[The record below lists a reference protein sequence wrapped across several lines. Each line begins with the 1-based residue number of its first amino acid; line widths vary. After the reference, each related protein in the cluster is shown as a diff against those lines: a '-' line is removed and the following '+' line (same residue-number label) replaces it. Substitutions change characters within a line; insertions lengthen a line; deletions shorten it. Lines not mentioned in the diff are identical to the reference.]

1 MNEYRDYHLLLL
13 GMIVILIVSLYSPVS
28 AHNFST
34 DESAA
39 FLAMTDALKAEVQL
53 VQQNLVDNNMF
64 LASDHANKALVLITD
79 DVNKEIAERNQRLA
93 DDLNA
98 DLASLRISTESA
110 SGNNTASDI
119 DLLVD
124 DINGILDE
132 IVTARIDE
140 DQLNNSTTQALRI
153 VELLDKLLTN
163 YGDAYAV
170 GFDMTNMSMMMGND
184 SNGMTSMSATD
195 TSMDNGSDSNKSRG
209 GGTPI
214 NNNTSTSDATLV
226 NTTDYQS
233 AQALAMKVQ
242 ELFDSEIMNA
252 SPKSSGTAVDN
263 IASTLQELVT
273 SINSKASPKD
283 VMTIVHTKLHPNL
296 ITAFDLKLR

>member
-1 MNEYRDYHLLLL
+1 MNEYRGSHPLLL
-13 GMIVILIVSLYSPVS
+13 GMFVILIISLYSPVL

-34 DESAA
+34 NESAA
-39 FLAMTDALKAEVQL
+39 FLAMADALKAEVQL
-53 VQQNLVDNNMF
+53 VQQNLANNNMS

-79 DVNKEIAERNQRLA
+79 DINKEIAERNQRLS
-93 DDLNA
+93 DDLIA
-98 DLASLRISTESA
+98 DLASLKASTESA
-110 SGNNTASDI
+110 SGNNTGTDT

-124 DINGILDE
+124 DINGIIDE
-132 IVTARIDE
+132 IVSARIDP

-153 VELLDKLLTN
+153 VELVDKLLTN

-170 GFDMTNMSMMMGND
+170 GFDMTNMSMMMGNN
-184 SNGMTSMSATD
+184 SNGMTSMPMD
-195 TSMDNGSDSNKSRG
+195 TTTGGS
-209 GGTPI
+209 TPI
-214 NNNTSTSDATLV
+214 NTNTSTSDATLV

-233 AQALAMKVQ
+233 AQALAIKVQ
-242 ELFDSEIMNA
+242 ELFDSEIMNT

-273 SINSKASPKD
+273 SIDSKASPID

-296 ITAFDLKLR
+296 ITAFDLKVR

>member
-1 MNEYRDYHLLLL
+1 MNEYRGSHPLLL
-13 GMIVILIVSLYSPVS
+13 GMFVILIISLYSPVL

-34 DESAA
+34 NESAA
-39 FLAMTDALKAEVQL
+39 FLAMADALKAEVQL
-53 VQQNLVDNNMF
+53 VQQNLANNNMS

-79 DVNKEIAERNQRLA
+79 DINKEIAERNQRLS
-93 DDLNA
+93 DDLIA
-98 DLASLRISTESA
+98 DLASLKASTESA
-110 SGNNTASDI
+110 SGNNTGSDT

-124 DINGILDE
+124 DINGIIDE
-132 IVTARIDE
+132 IVSARIDP

-153 VELLDKLLTN
+153 VELVDKLLTN

-170 GFDMTNMSMMMGND
+170 GFDMTNMSMMMGNN
-184 SNGMTSMSATD
+184 SNGMTSMPMD
-195 TSMDNGSDSNKSRG
+195 TTTGGS
-209 GGTPI
+209 TPI
-214 NNNTSTSDATLV
+214 NTNTSTSDATLV

-233 AQALAMKVQ
+233 AQALAIKVQ
-242 ELFDSEIMNA
+242 ELFDSEIMNT

-273 SINSKASPKD
+273 SIDSKASPID

-296 ITAFDLKLR
+296 ITAFDLKVR

>member
-1 MNEYRDYHLLLL
+1 MNEYRVSHPSLL
-13 GMIVILIVSLYSPVS
+13 GMFVILTISLYSPVF

-34 DESAA
+34 NESAA
-39 FLAMTDALKAEVQL
+39 FLAMADALKAEVQL
-53 VQQNLVDNNMF
+53 VQQNLANNNMS

-79 DVNKEIAERNQRLA
+79 DINKEIAERNQRLS
-93 DDLNA
+93 DDLNT
-98 DLASLRISTESA
+98 DLASLMASTESA
-110 SGNNTASDI
+110 SGNNTGSDT

-124 DINGILDE
+124 DINGIIDE
-132 IVTARIDE
+132 IVSARIDP

-153 VELLDKLLTN
+153 VELVDKLLTN

-170 GFDMTNMSMMMGND
+170 GFDMTNMSMMMGNN
-184 SNGMTSMSATD
+184 SNGMTSMPMD
-195 TSMDNGSDSNKSRG
+195 TTTGGS
-209 GGTPI
+209 TPI
-214 NNNTSTSDATLV
+214 NTNTSTSDATLV

-233 AQALAMKVQ
+233 AQALAIKVQ
-242 ELFDSEIMNA
+242 ELFDSEIMNT

-273 SINSKASPKD
+273 SIDSKASPID

-296 ITAFDLKLR
+296 ITAFDLKVR

>member
-1 MNEYRDYHLLLL
+1 MNEYRGSHPLLL
-13 GMIVILIVSLYSPVS
+13 GMFVILIISLYSPVL

-34 DESAA
+34 NESAA
-39 FLAMTDALKAEVQL
+39 FLAMADALKAEVQL
-53 VQQNLVDNNMF
+53 VQQNLANNNMS

-79 DVNKEIAERNQRLA
+79 DINKEIAERNQRLS
-93 DDLNA
+93 DDLIA
-98 DLASLRISTESA
+98 DLASLKASTESA
-110 SGNNTASDI
+110 SGNNTGSDT

-124 DINGILDE
+124 DINGIIDE
-132 IVTARIDE
+132 IVSARIDP

-153 VELLDKLLTN
+153 VELVDKLLTN

-170 GFDMTNMSMMMGND
+170 GFDMTNMSMMMGNN
-184 SNGMTSMSATD
+184 SNGMTSMPMD
-195 TSMDNGSDSNKSRG
+195 TTTGGS
-209 GGTPI
+209 TPI
-214 NNNTSTSDATLV
+214 NTNPSTSDATLV

-233 AQALAMKVQ
+233 AQALAMKMQ
-242 ELFDSEIMNA
+242 ELFDSEIMNT

-273 SINSKASPKD
+273 SIDSKASPID

-296 ITAFDLKLR
+296 ITAFDLKVR